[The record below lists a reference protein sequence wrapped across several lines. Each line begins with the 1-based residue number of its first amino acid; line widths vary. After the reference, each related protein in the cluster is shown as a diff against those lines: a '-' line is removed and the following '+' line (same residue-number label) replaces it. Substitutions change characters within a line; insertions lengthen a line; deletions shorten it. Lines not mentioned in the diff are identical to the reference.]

1 MSKSSRG
8 ESKGKEKAEAPAVHL
23 RPWPKKLRDLVVQQ
37 MDKDTDKKGAEKYLA
52 RFNWPQG
59 LVKSCL
65 HSIKKIPIRFMVD
78 FYFSYLR
85 QPLLHFSANPLFHFH
100 SSQ

>member
-8 ESKGKEKAEAPAVHL
+8 ESKSKEKAEAPAVHL

-37 MDKDTDKKGAEKYLA
+37 MDKDADKKGAEKYLA
-52 RFNWPQG
+52 RFNWPPG

-65 HSIKKIPIRFMVD
+65 HSIKKIPIRFMVA
-78 FYFSYLR
+78 L
-85 QPLLHFSANPLFHFH
+85 
-100 SSQ
+100 